1 MSLLIVNY
9 YEQLTMNA
17 TAKTVETTVPMDLP
31 SAPIPQDPSL
41 APANL
46 ASLEMESLAQI

>member
-1 MSLLIVNY
+1 M
-9 YEQLTMNA
+9 A
-17 TAKTVETTVPMDLP
+17 ETTVPTELQP
-31 SAPIPQDPSL
+31 APTPQDPSP